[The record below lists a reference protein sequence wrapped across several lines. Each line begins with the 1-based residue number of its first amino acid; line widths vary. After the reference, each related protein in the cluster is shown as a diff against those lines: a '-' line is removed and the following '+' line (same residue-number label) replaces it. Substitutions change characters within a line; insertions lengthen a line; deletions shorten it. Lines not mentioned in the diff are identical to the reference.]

1 MRVLCIS
8 VSERSGSP
16 PESHRIPSFQRH
28 SGEGRWRECR
38 EARTGS
44 SPRGTAWRSS
54 SSSGTAGRC
63 RKSPGGWASRRRE
76 KLHVEGLAL
85 PRVLLRS
92 DEVGPVRQL
101 REEPRRAVQGDPK
114 GLVVLQADPG
124 EAVGGVLAR
133 ELVRTPAVRRRVA
146 AAAGLPSRAGR
157 ASGRPEHRARA
168 RRRSHDEAG
177 VDRALR
183 NGRAGNPKRKRPECH
198 RKPHTE
204 AKTRNGPALTACI

>member
-1 MRVLCIS
+1 MP
-8 VSERSGSP
+8 RSKNG
-16 PESHRIPSFQRH
+16 QL
-28 SGEGRWRECR
+28 
-38 EARTGS
+38 AQ
-44 SPRGTAWRSS
+44 GTAWRSS

-63 RKSPGGWASRRRE
+63 RKSPGGCASRHRE

-92 DEVGPVRQL
+92 DEVGPERQL
-101 REEPRRAVQGDPK
+101 REEPRRAAQGDPQ
-114 GLVVLQADPG
+114 GLVVRQSDPG

-133 ELVRTPAVRRRVA
+133 ELVRAPAVRRRVA
-146 AAAGLPSRAGR
+146 AAAGLPGRAGR

-177 VDRALR
+177 ADRALR
-183 NGRAGNPKRKRPECH
+183 SGRAGNPKRKRPEFH